1 VWFTVLVISKAY
13 SPSDRL
19 SLFNPFS
26 RNHLSSS
33 CPYQFL
39 AVLRKIRKG
48 LCLQAGIDGASLSL
62 QPTLRSEDAFVD
74 LAKRVLADKSCSRA
88 SIPRGNSWSET

>member
-26 RNHLSSS
+26 RNHLSSN
-33 CPYQFL
+33 CPL
-39 AVLRKIRKG
+39 EDSRLEMEG
-48 LCLQAGIDGASLSL
+48 
-62 QPTLRSEDAFVD
+62 SEDLHDPATEQA
-74 LAKRVLADKSCSRA
+74 LARDGTAPRSAAEMTCHFKLLTTSTLA
-88 SIPRGNSWSET
+88 

>member
-1 VWFTVLVISKAY
+1 MVLVISKAY

-39 AVLRKIRKG
+39 AVLRKLRKR
-48 LCLQAGIDGASLSL
+48 LCLQAGIDGGSLSGANT
-62 QPTLRSEDAFVD
+62 PKTHSWTWRSGSGGQIVF
-74 LAKRVLADKSCSRA
+74 KSFNTESKLL
-88 SIPRGNSWSET
+88 E